1 MDALP
6 RGLVCEVRPA
16 AIGAPPGLSASL
28 QSIAWQ
34 AAGSAATLGAA
45 LWVSWRFG
53 LAAQGDFGLA
63 RSWFDAAAALAA
75 FGVPQ
80 GLLHVMYRL
89 GTPAGQ
95 LRPLVMRALLALCG
109 VAVLVAALLWQQ
121 GFVLAAAVVA
131 TAPLGAGHLC
141 ARSFLMAQRGVVT
154 YGAATALPS
163 LLILAAV
170 LAASVLPA
178 PPAFIAWL
186 AASTVAAALV
196 SLALASRAAPAQPT
210 NEAAAPALRA
220 LRSVSLQSGLQT
232 ALGALL
238 GAGLLSAIA
247 ALGHRGEAL
256 GAASLG
262 LHLYQAFVVLAGYV
276 SPLLFDRWARQ
287 RELQTVAWPAPARRV
302 LVLTVSVA
310 MAGLCAALLAPH
322 QAVWLMPSALMLL
335 AGVAALAAR
344 IAGTVLLAR
353 GAYAEL
359 TLQAAWRLGLALAVL
374 VITVPWL
381 GAATALAAALLVIEL
396 ATWWRA
402 SAVAQRLAMS

>member
-1 MDALP
+1 
-6 RGLVCEVRPA
+6 V
-16 AIGAPPGLSASL
+16 

-34 AAGSAATLGAA
+34 AAGSASTLAAA

-53 LAAQGDFGLA
+53 LAAQGEFGLA

-95 LRPLVMRALLALCG
+95 LRPLVMRAVMALCG
-109 VAVLVAALLWQQ
+109 VAAVVAALLWQQ
-121 GFVLAAAVVA
+121 GLVLAAAVVA

-170 LAASVLPA
+170 MAASVLPA

-186 AASTVAAALV
+186 AASTVLAALV
-196 SLALASRAAPAQPT
+196 SLALARRAAPALPT
-210 NEAAAPALRA
+210 HEAAAPALRA
-220 LRSVSLQSGLQT
+220 LLSVSLQSGLQT
-232 ALGALL
+232 ALGGLL
-238 GAGLLSAIA
+238 GAALLSAIA

-262 LHLYQAFVVLAGYV
+262 LHLYQVFVVLAGYV

-287 RELQTVAWPAPARRV
+287 TELRALVWPTQAKWV
-302 LVLTVSVA
+302 VVLTASVA
-310 MAGLCAALLAPH
+310 VAGLCAALLAPG
-322 QAVWLMPSALMLL
+322 QAAWLIPAALMLL

-359 TLQAAWRLGLALAVL
+359 TVQAALRLGLALGV
-374 VITVPWL
+374 VGITLPWF

-402 SAVAQRLAMS
+402 GSVARRQALS